1 MGILSE
7 ITLSNICMLDSNSKL
22 EVLKELVVNLGQTGK
37 IKNVDNVFK
46 AVIIRENQ
54 GSTGLGQGI
63 AIPHAKSDDVLD
75 VAIMIGISNKGIDFD
90 SLDNAVA
97 KVLFLIVANS
107 NSASSHIEALSEIAR
122 LSRNETLIAKL
133 GNAKNKEE
141 VLALLNSNI

>member
-90 SLDNAVA
+90 SLDNEVA

-141 VLALLNSNI
+141 VLTLLNSNI